1 LKEKLIK
8 IGVKVVSQGRYAA
21 FQMAGAAIPRYLLP
35 NPAADRGTATASG
48 SRIGVKRSVAVCSK
62 TMGGASG

>member
-35 NPAADRGTATASG
+35 NPAADAELRPPPAAAS
-48 SRIGVKRSVAVCSK
+48 A
-62 TMGGASG
+62 